1 MMTVHTKKIK
11 DESSDPILT
20 INIIIIRKI
29 LDMKVYLNEEAI
41 LETWQTYLQY
51 CNR

>member
-29 LDMKVYLNEEAI
+29 LDLKVYLNGEAI